1 VQLVAHIV
9 FFKQLRATRCLY
21 DKQSTIYHGRII
33 VRLCATTAIASRC
46 LGVSW
51 DRQSRCFV
59 TSFWLINS
67 SWADRLRIAKQQV
80 HSTDCRSLDNINA
93 PGGGGEGGAVSRRL
107 CNDHHNATIIPNS
120 SLQFIR
126 PVRPRLA
133 AQFTQIVQQLFILL
147 IYTQTIK
154 TDSTASTRALS
165 EVINS
170 GNRLHLHG
178 RSYVSG
184 VSLLG
189 SFVSG
194 LYKNYLGNIFSQN
207 SVERRHTHTGHGRKR

>member
-1 VQLVAHIV
+1 M
-9 FFKQLRATRCLY
+9 
-21 DKQSTIYHGRII
+21 
-33 VRLCATTAIASRC
+33 
-46 LGVSW
+46 
-51 DRQSRCFV
+51 
-59 TSFWLINS
+59 
-67 SWADRLRIAKQQV
+67 
-80 HSTDCRSLDNINA
+80 
-93 PGGGGEGGAVSRRL
+93 SRRL

-154 TDSTASTRALS
+154 NRQYSTASTRALS

-207 SVERRHTHTGHGRKR
+207 SVERQHTHGPRKKALDFRGNSDDATLL